1 MDSIFLQPDGA
12 RATFLQQLVHAFG
25 CSYICLWFFS
35 SPSSNCL
42 IFTDGFYNELESV
55 NQPSSSTGS
64 LARRLFEEYRKLIFV
79 VDNDRVPGLAFKNR
93 LPFMELKELE
103 LQGLASAEAQLQFYQ
118 RAIFMG
124 CNAGEIELG
133 MSIDTQDKFI
143 FRRFS
148 QANLEMEMKN
158 WFPDDFSG
166 KKPIREFPILADQN
180 RPSSS
185 SSSLRSLSMESQ
197 EFSPFL
203 LNIPSSSLV
212 AEPPKEAPLEQ
223 ALRPVSSSA
232 SISPLHQAM
241 QAFSQIRNAP
251 FPTPETEDA
260 AMTKAILAVLSSP
273 SSSSS
278 SWQQQNLNPPT
289 QKSSA
294 FKRYRSGLVP
304 IAARIQR
311 QNMLKRAITFLRTLN
326 LTRRQERVQGS
337 RPTSTQLHHT
347 ISERKRR
354 EKLNESFQALR
365 SLLPPGTKKDKASVL
380 ASTTQYLTSLK
391 AQVAD
396 LSRRNRV
403 LEAQILPRREAS
415 GEASRL
421 PTTERLDVRVTGVAE
436 STSEARIVD
445 LQVIVRGDCNMLDLV
460 IRMLEFF
467 KQIRNVSLMSTEADT
482 QVEES
487 SSINRV
493 VFRLNIEGGDW
504 DESAFQEAVR
514 RVVADMAQ

>member
-25 CSYICLWFFS
+25 CSYICLWSF

-42 IFTDGFYNELESV
+42 ISTDGFYNELESV

-64 LARRLFEEYRKLIFV
+64 LARRLFEEYRKLIFMAN
-79 VDNDRVPGLAFKNR
+79 NDRVPGLAFKNR

-118 RAIFMG
+118 EARIKRAIFMG

-133 MSIDTQDKFI
+133 MSIDTH
-143 FRRFS
+143 
-148 QANLEMEMKN
+148 ANLEMEMKN

-166 KKPIREFPILADQN
+166 KKPMGEFPIQLADQN

-223 ALRPVSSSA
+223 ALRPVSSSS

-241 QAFSQIRNAP
+241 QAFRQIQNAP

-311 QNMLKRAITFLRTLN
+311 QNMLKRAITFLGTLN

-403 LEAQILPRREAS
+403 LEAQILPRGEAS

-421 PTTERLDVRVTGVAE
+421 PTTERLDVRVTSVAE

-467 KQIRNVSLMSTEADT
+467 KQLRNVSLMSTEADT

-514 RVVADMAQ
+514 RVVADMAH